1 LPLSP
6 VLSPGRFA
14 VVSPWAAALTE
25 RRDDLARGELAA
37 SDAMRIG
44 AEILGTDAGTDP
56 FVAAVRATR
65 MPMII
70 TDPRQ
75 QDNPVVFTN
84 DAFCRL
90 TGYTRQEILGRNCR
104 FLQGPE
110 TDPETIQRIRDAIS
124 TARAIEIDVRN
135 YRKGG
140 EPFWNRLLVAPVL
153 DAEGR
158 LAYFFASQVDVT
170 LERDRMAG
178 LESRNA
184 ALVAELGDRLRAQEE
199 SESRL
204 RFATQAGQVGI
215 WELDLVHG
223 ELVTSAIC
231 RENFGRDPTA
241 PFTYDD
247 LRASIHAED
256 AGRMKA
262 AMEHSIGT
270 GQDYQI
276 DCRVMRADGR
286 VGWVQIRAQV
296 STRADGTPVLMAGTS
311 LDITRRKEAE
321 LRTRALLELDDR
333 FRLLESP
340 GELAYAA
347 AEVLGKA
354 LNVSRA
360 GYGSVDTQAETIT
373 VERDWNAPGIKT
385 IAGTLKFRDH
395 GSYIDDLKRGETAI
409 VTNAETDPRTAA
421 TAGTLKAISA
431 WSFINMP
438 VTEQD
443 GLVALLYLNHETPRD
458 WPAEELTFIREV
470 ANRTRMAVE
479 RRRAEQDLEALAAT
493 LERQVEAR
501 TSELRASEAQ
511 LRQAQKMEA
520 VGQLTGGIAH
530 DFNNLLTGVIG
541 SLELL
546 ETRVAQGRASEV
558 GRFVNAAKG
567 AAERAAALTH
577 RLLAFSRQQTL
588 DPQPT
593 DLNRLVAG
601 MEELIHR
608 TTGPSITVEV
618 VGSSGLWSTLVD
630 AGQVENAL
638 LNLAINGRD
647 AMPDGG
653 RLTIETAN
661 RWLDEAAA
669 RERDLPIGQYV
680 SLSVSDTGTGMS
692 PDVVAKAFDPF
703 FTTKPIGQGTGLG
716 LSMIYGFA
724 RQSDGQVR
732 IYSEVG
738 QGTTVCLYL
747 PRHAGQAEEAK
758 PRSQPPDVRK
768 ARLGETVLVVDDEP
782 TVRMLVTDVLEN
794 LGYNALEAED
804 GPAGLAIL
812 RSDARI
818 DLLVSDVGLPGGMN
832 GRQLADAA
840 RLQRPGLKVLF
851 ITGYAENAMLGQVHF
866 GPGMHVL
873 SKPFPVETLARRIQ
887 EMLGRS

>member
-6 VLSPGRFA
+6 VLSLGRFA
-14 VVSPWAAALTE
+14 VVRPWAAALTE

-204 RFATQAGQVGI
+204 RFATLAGLVGI
-215 WELDLVHG
+215 GELDLVLG

-395 GSYIDDLKRGETAI
+395 KTTHPARRRRQPARHGCPRARRGSAI
-409 VTNAETDPRTAA
+409 LSLRAEPALPGPGGRDPR
-421 TAGTLKAISA
+421 
-431 WSFINMP
+431 P
-438 VTEQD
+438 
-443 GLVALLYLNHETPRD
+443 
-458 WPAEELTFIREV
+458 
-470 ANRTRMAVE
+470 
-479 RRRAEQDLEALAAT
+479 
-493 LERQVEAR
+493 
-501 TSELRASEAQ
+501 Q
-511 LRQAQKMEA
+511 LRQVSHLQQYAGTGGHRHALGGRPRLLPGRGLPA
-520 VGQLTGGIAH
+520 VQRYPQQPHHEIRREGQQFHRLPWLGQL
-530 DFNNLLTGVIG
+530 
-541 SLELL
+541 
-546 ETRVAQGRASEV
+546 
-558 GRFVNAAKG
+558 
-567 AAERAAALTH
+567 
-577 RLLAFSRQQTL
+577 RQ
-588 DPQPT
+588 
-593 DLNRLVAG
+593 
-601 MEELIHR
+601 
-608 TTGPSITVEV
+608 
-618 VGSSGLWSTLVD
+618 
-630 AGQVENAL
+630 
-638 LNLAINGRD
+638 
-647 AMPDGG
+647 
-653 RLTIETAN
+653 
-661 RWLDEAAA
+661 
-669 RERDLPIGQYV
+669 
-680 SLSVSDTGTGMS
+680 
-692 PDVVAKAFDPF
+692 
-703 FTTKPIGQGTGLG
+703 
-716 LSMIYGFA
+716 
-724 RQSDGQVR
+724 RQ
-732 IYSEVG
+732 
-738 QGTTVCLYL
+738 C
-747 PRHAGQAEEAK
+747 A
-758 PRSQPPDVRK
+758 
-768 ARLGETVLVVDDEP
+768 
-782 TVRMLVTDVLEN
+782 
-794 LGYNALEAED
+794 
-804 GPAGLAIL
+804 
-812 RSDARI
+812 
-818 DLLVSDVGLPGGMN
+818 
-832 GRQLADAA
+832 
-840 RLQRPGLKVLF
+840 
-851 ITGYAENAMLGQVHF
+851 
-866 GPGMHVL
+866 
-873 SKPFPVETLARRIQ
+873 
-887 EMLGRS
+887 